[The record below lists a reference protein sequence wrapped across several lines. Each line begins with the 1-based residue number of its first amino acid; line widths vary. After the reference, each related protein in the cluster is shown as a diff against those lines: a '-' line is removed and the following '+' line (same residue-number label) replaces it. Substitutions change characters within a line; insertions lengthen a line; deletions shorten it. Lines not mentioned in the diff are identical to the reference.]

1 MFPGEP
7 YDYIQNAISNIH
19 KIVKNIQTV
28 CTILPP
34 PPKAIPAFSFKIHR
48 LEGKPFVTLSLRTTE
63 LYLHS
68 YALMDCKWAALLYF
82 TLLYC
87 TL

>member
-34 PPKAIPAFSFKIHR
+34 PPKPVSAFSSKIKR
-48 LEGKPFVTLSLRTTE
+48 SDAQTFVTLSLRRTE

-68 YALMDCKWAALLYF
+68 YALMACKRAALFYF
-82 TLLYC
+82 TLLYSIK
-87 TL
+87 